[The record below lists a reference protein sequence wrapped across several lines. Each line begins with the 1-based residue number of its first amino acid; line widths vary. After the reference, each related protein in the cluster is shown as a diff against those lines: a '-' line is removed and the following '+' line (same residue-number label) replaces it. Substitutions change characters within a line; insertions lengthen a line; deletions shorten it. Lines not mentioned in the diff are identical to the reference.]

1 MCAQRHQGDEFAFVD
16 VNRQRA
22 FGGNEEGAIL
32 SVFVNCYHLTHQR
45 RVGLGQ
51 VGKWRV
57 QGFFAGTAGT
67 AGAAGL
73 AGAAA
78 ATTAA
83 VAGATA
89 ATGVAAG
96 AAATG
101 SG

>member
-1 MCAQRHQGDEFAFVD
+1 MCAQRHQRDELAFID

-51 VGKWRV
+51 VGKRRV
-57 QGFFAGTAGT
+57 QGFLAGTAGT
-67 AGAAGL
+67 TAAATAAAAGAA
-73 AGAAA
+73 
-78 ATTAA
+78 T
-83 VAGATA
+83 
-89 ATGVAAG
+89 AG